1 MFNVVCCWVGPK
13 NEKEYPIE
21 YVHKLYRGIERNI
34 DMEFE
39 FWVMTDK
46 PELFDDGK
54 IKPLL
59 YDEKAKGWWAKP
71 YLFKY
76 EFEGPVLYLDI
87 DVVVIGNITK
97 LVEAC
102 MKQDD
107 FVMLRDPQ
115 TRWGNSSIM
124 YWNGYDR
131 YKHIYT
137 EFAKDP
143 RTWMRRF
150 DRNYAG
156 NYGDQAYIV
165 FQNLDITDVAEMG
178 FDQWWC
184 DSSITYNPGHDVDA
198 EFLILAGVLQKP
210 HNIKRPHVKKLVEK
224 HWI

>member
-1 MFNVVCCWVGPK
+1 MFNVVCCWTGPK
-13 NEKEYPIE
+13 NEKEYTID

-39 FWVMTDK
+39 FYVMTDK
-46 PELFDDGK
+46 PELFDDDK
-54 IKPLL
+54 IKPIP
-59 YDEKAKGWWAKP
+59 YEGVTEGWWAKP

-76 EFEGPVLYLDI
+76 EFKGPVLYLDI

-97 LVEAC
+97 LIEAC
-102 MKQDD
+102 MKQDE
-107 FVMLRDPQ
+107 FVMFRDPT

-124 YWNGYDR
+124 FWNGYDR

-137 EFAKDP
+137 EFAKEP
-143 RTWMRRF
+143 EIWMSKF
-150 DRNYAG
+150 NRNYSG

-165 FQNLDITDVAEMG
+165 FQNLDIIDLKELG

-184 DSSITYNPGHDVDA
+184 DSSIVYDPGVDNA
-198 EFLILAGVLQKP
+198 QFIILAGPKQKP
-210 HNIKRPHVKKLVEK
+210 HNVDRTKITDLVKE